1 MKLPN
6 WFRILWW
13 VGITLALIVL
23 ISDRVPPIQ
32 EGTANSVDAFLFL
45 ILTILLLL
53 PLFKEFDF
61 FGVKL
66 KAQIDEVKAEVKD
79 QVTQLRNEIVSIGIN
94 TQVSPQIY
102 LNPPPDSQ
110 LPELEK
116 KYQKILDEL
125 RKERNISGS
134 VDIQTDL
141 LIPSDVNYLFVVRY
155 SIEKELRRIWRDRFD
170 GETKRRPVP
179 VHKILG
185 LLVEAGLIE
194 SRISNMIREVYSVCS
209 PAIHG
214 EDVSDKQVS
223 FVRDIAPN
231 LISALIEIK

>member
-1 MKLPN
+1 MQLPN
-6 WFRILWW
+6 WFKILWW
-13 VGITLALIVL
+13 VGITLALVMLLSTRIL
-23 ISDRVPPIQ
+23 SIQ
-32 EGTANSVDAFLFL
+32 EGTANAIDAFLFL
-45 ILTILLLL
+45 ILLILLLL

-61 FGVKL
+61 LGLKL
-66 KAQIDEVKAEVKD
+66 KAQIDEVKTEIKD
-79 QVTQLRNEIVSIGIN
+79 EVTQLRNEIISIGVN
-94 TQVSPQIY
+94 TQVNPQIY

-110 LPELEK
+110 LPDLER

-134 VDIQTDL
+134 IDVQTEL
-141 LIPSDVNYLFVVRY
+141 LIPTDVNYLFIVRY
-155 SIEKELRRIWRDRFD
+155 TIEKELRRIWRDRFN
-170 GETKRRPVP
+170 GEITRRPVP

-214 EDVSDKQVS
+214 EEVSEKQIS

-231 LISALIEIK
+231 LISTLIEIK